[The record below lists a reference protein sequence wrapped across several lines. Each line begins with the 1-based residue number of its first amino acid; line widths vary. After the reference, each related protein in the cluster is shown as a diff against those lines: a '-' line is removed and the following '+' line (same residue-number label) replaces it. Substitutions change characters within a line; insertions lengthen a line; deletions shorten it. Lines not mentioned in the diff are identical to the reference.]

1 MTNWAVVVE
10 GIGNLREFD
19 ALKDE
24 IRFNA
29 MRAINTAARDY
40 RKIGAERIRAQINF
54 PQNYF
59 NPAAQR
65 FYVSREASPGKLEA
79 RITARGRA
87 TSLARFVTGYT
98 PGKKG
103 VDLEV
108 KTGQQTR
115 IKSAFLIKLPA
126 GRGPIDTK
134 YNMGLA
140 IRLKK
145 GETLENKRNVRR
157 MAKGLYIL
165 YGPSVNQVFMA
176 QSGKG
181 VAKDLEPDIMDDMET
196 EFLRLMGY

>member
-1 MTNWAVVVE
+1 MNNWAVVVE
-10 GIGNLREFD
+10 GIGNLREYD
-19 ALKDE
+19 SLKDE

-29 MRAINTAARDY
+29 MRAINQTARDY

-59 NPAAQR
+59 NPSAKR
-65 FYVSREASPGKLEA
+65 FYVSREATPGKLEA

-87 TSLARFVTGYT
+87 TSLARFVTSYT

-103 VDLEV
+103 VSLEV
-108 KTGQQTR
+108 KTGQQTQ
-115 IKSAFLIKLPA
+115 IKGAFLIKLPA
-126 GRGPIDTK
+126 GKGPIDTK

-140 IRLKK
+140 IRLRK

-165 YGPSVNQVFMA
+165 YGPSVDQVFLA

-181 VAKDLEPDIMDDMET
+181 VAADLEPSILDDMET